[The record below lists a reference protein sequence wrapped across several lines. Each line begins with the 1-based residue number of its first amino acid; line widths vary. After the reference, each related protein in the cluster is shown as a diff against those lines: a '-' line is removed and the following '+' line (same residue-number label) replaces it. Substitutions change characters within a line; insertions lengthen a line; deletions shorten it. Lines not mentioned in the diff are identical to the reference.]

1 MKQWEAIFNEKV
13 EELKVKAAFS
23 LHAQITV
30 GKWFIKCEEV
40 VKLANCLIH
49 IFSPRLKD
57 AFEEMTYENTP
68 PTIFHFILLCR
79 YMVKDLIEELADM
92 KKV

>member
-1 MKQWEAIFNEKV
+1 MEAKFNEKV
-13 EELKVKAAFS
+13 EELKVKEAFS
-23 LHAQITV
+23 FHAQITV

-49 IFSPRLKD
+49 ILSLRLKG

-68 PTIFHFILLCR
+68 PTIFNLILLCR
-79 YMVKDLIEELADM
+79 YMVKDLREELAHM